1 MIFLNLLSFYCHQTK
16 KEPRNAVNS
25 TFLSSCV
32 LLKLYVGDYILG
44 LVSFLRCI
52 FGMEITVIIACLRE
66 FGEGCRQRVDNPNY
80 FLPVIVPALRHLRS
94 ESFVSSNIRCFFHIY
109 SNQLLDSQSNK

>member
-32 LLKLYVGDYILG
+32 LFKLYVGDYILG